1 MTTLDVY
8 SIGLTTFALFGNFV
22 ISNPLGGLTIV
33 EFVIC
38 HSIGWIGNC
47 GICDLPLHWVDSH
60 LWFFVGIST
69 PFDRLAIWEFVICHS
84 IG

>member
-1 MTTLDVY
+1 
-8 SIGLTTFALFGNFV
+8 
-22 ISNPLGGLTIV
+22 
-33 EFVIC
+33 
-38 HSIGWIGNC
+38 
-47 GICDLPLHWVDSH
+47 VDSH